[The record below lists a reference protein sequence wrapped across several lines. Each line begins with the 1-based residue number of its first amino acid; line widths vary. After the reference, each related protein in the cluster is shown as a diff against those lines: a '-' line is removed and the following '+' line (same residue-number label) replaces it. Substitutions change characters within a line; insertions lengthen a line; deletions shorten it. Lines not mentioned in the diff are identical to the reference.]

1 MVVIGAAHIGVVEQ
15 RGRAAVIGSRS
26 VALLRK
32 KGGEALAIERAEF
45 EGAGLSDAEINKI
58 TYENVAR
65 FYGLDLFAD
74 IPKEQAS
81 VGALRALATD
91 VDTSTTSKAEYRRR
105 FEAAE
110 SA

>member
-1 MVVIGAAHIGVVEQ
+1 MRFLPHTDRERRDMLATIGV
-15 RGRAAVIGSRS
+15 ASI
-26 VALLRK
+26 
-32 KGGEALAIERAEF
+32 
-45 EGAGLSDAEINKI
+45 D
-58 TYENVAR
+58 
-65 FYGLDLFAD
+65 DLFAD